1 VRERLPT
8 QFAPAV
14 GSNGVDN
21 ALPGILSASSL
32 DPPAIPS
39 ATAEIALIGYQDQG
53 NLGMG
58 YLSAVLQQRGHTV
71 LMIDVRDGPE
81 KIAER
86 LASRQP
92 LLVGFSLIFQVFLPR
107 FRRVAARLRER
118 GVTSHFTIGGH
129 FPSLCHD
136 EVLKH
141 FPELDSVVRYEGE
154 HTIVDL
160 VDCLLNKR
168 DWRQTPGL
176 AFLNNGQVAESEPRH
191 LVQDLDSLPYPYRPF
206 EPGQIGGFP
215 TLPLLASRG
224 CARRCS
230 FCSIHTFYRNAP
242 GKVVRVR
249 KPAKVVEEMQYLL
262 EHHGV
267 RVILF
272 QDDDFPLWGPA
283 GRRWADELVG
293 RIYDAGL
300 VDRLIWKISCR
311 AEYVEYDLFRKLR
324 DAGLFLVYMG
334 LESGTEQGLKV
345 LNKEMSVEENVAA
358 VRTLKELELNVSY
371 GFMLFDPS
379 STFESIRENVRFLKN
394 ITGDGRAAATF
405 SRMLPY
411 GGTPIRDA
419 LKKEGRLRGDLTS
432 PDYDF
437 LDLRLNEFYHLL
449 TTTVRPW
456 IHREGLT
463 YQLDY
468 AWDEFSTVS
477 RLVRDLDGAEEY
489 RSALQSLTKESNE
502 RLFQHVEQCLDSFEQ
517 GDRSKLV
524 PAPARAYCEAGGKH
538 LLAIRNNFIGRNV
551 QLLVDAV
558 SADCKSGPVLIP
570 QIH

>member
-1 VRERLPT
+1 
-8 QFAPAV
+8 
-14 GSNGVDN
+14 
-21 ALPGILSASSL
+21 
-32 DPPAIPS
+32 
-39 ATAEIALIGYQDQG
+39 
-53 NLGMG
+53 
-58 YLSAVLQQRGHTV
+58 
-71 LMIDVRDGPE
+71 MIDVRDGPE

-86 LASRQP
+86 LVPRQP
-92 LLVGFSLIFQVFLPR
+92 LVVGFSLIFQVFLPQ
-107 FRRVAARLRER
+107 FRRVASWLRAE

-136 EVLKH
+136 EVLRN

-154 HTIVDL
+154 HTLVDL
-160 VDCLLNKR
+160 VDRLLSNS

-176 AFLNNGQVAESEPRH
+176 AFLNGDQVAESEPRP

-206 EPGQIGGFP
+206 APEQMGGFP

-224 CARRCS
+224 CARRCT

-249 KPAKVVEEMQYLL
+249 KPVKVVEEMQYLFQ
-262 EHHGV
+262 HHGV
-267 RVILF
+267 RVVLF

-283 GRRWADELVG
+283 GRRWADELVE
-293 RIYDAGL
+293 RLYDAGL
-300 VDRLIWKISCR
+300 VDRMIWKISCR
-311 AEYVEYDLFRKLR
+311 AEYVEHELFRKLR

-334 LESGTEQGLKV
+334 IESGNEQGLKV
-345 LNKEMSVEENVAA
+345 LNKEMTVEQNLAA
-358 VRTLKELELNVSY
+358 VRTLKDLELNVSY

-379 STFESIRENVRFLKN
+379 STFESVRENLVFLKN

-419 LKKEGRLRGDLTS
+419 LRNEGRLRGDLTQ

-437 LDLRLNEFYHLL
+437 LDLRLNEFYRLL
-449 TTTVRPW
+449 TPTVRPW
-456 IHREGLT
+456 IHKNGLT

-468 AWDEFSTVS
+468 AWDEFTTVT
-477 RLVRDLDGAEEY
+477 RLARGLQGAEEY
-489 RSALQSLTKESNE
+489 RKELQLLTKESNE
-502 RLFQHVEQCLDSFEQ
+502 RLFQHVEECLDGFEQ
-517 GDRSKLV
+517 GDRSKL
-524 PAPARAYCEAGGKH
+524 AAGPARAYCEAGSRQ
-538 LLAIRNNFIGRNV
+538 LLTLRNNFIERNV
-551 QLLVDAV
+551 QLLVDVATK
-558 SADCKSGPVLIP
+558 DCKSGPVLMP

>member
-1 VRERLPT
+1 VNS
-8 QFAPAV
+8 AI
-14 GSNGVDN
+14 N
-21 ALPGILSASSL
+21 ILNASSL
-32 DPPAIPS
+32 DPAVRPGP
-39 ATAEIALIGYQDQG
+39 TAEIALIGYQDQG

-71 LMIDVRDGPE
+71 HMIDVRDGPE

-86 LASRQP
+86 LVSRQP
-92 LLVGFSLIFQVFLPR
+92 LVVGFSLIFQVFLPQ
-107 FRRVAARLRER
+107 FRKVASRLRDE
-118 GVTSHFTIGGH
+118 GMTSHFTIGGH

-154 HTIVDL
+154 HTLVDL
-160 VDCLLNKR
+160 VDRLLSNR

-176 AFLNNGQVAESEPRH
+176 AFLNDGQVVESEPRS
-191 LVQDLDSLPYPYRPF
+191 LVQDLDALPYPYRPF
-206 EPGQIGGFP
+206 EPQQMGGFP

-224 CARRCS
+224 CARRCT
-230 FCSIHTFYRNAP
+230 FCSIHTFYRSAP

-293 RIYDAGL
+293 RLYDAGL
-300 VDRLIWKISCR
+300 VDRMIWKVSCR
-311 AEYVEYDLFRKLR
+311 AEYVEYELFRKLR

-334 LESGTEQGLKV
+334 IESGNEQGLKV
-345 LNKEMSVEENVAA
+345 LNKEMSVEQNLAA

-379 STFESIRENVRFLKN
+379 STFDSVRENLVFLKN

-405 SRMLPY
+405 SRMMPY

-419 LKKEGRLRGDLTS
+419 LKNEGRLRGDLTH

-437 LDLRLNEFYHLL
+437 LDLRLNEFYQLL
-449 TTTVRPW
+449 SPTVRPW
-456 IHREGLT
+456 IHKNGLT

-468 AWDEFSTVS
+468 AWDEFTTVT
-477 RLVRDLDGAEEY
+477 RLTRGLQGAEEY
-489 RSALQSLTKESNE
+489 RTALQSLTKESNG
-502 RLFQHVEQCLDSFEQ
+502 RLFQHVEECLDGFEQ

-524 PAPARAYCEAGGKH
+524 VGPARAYCEAGSKQ
-538 LLAIRNNFIGRNV
+538 LLALRNSFIERNV

-558 SADCKSGPVLIP
+558 SDDCKSGPVLMP
-570 QIH
+570 QMH